1 MMIKYPNTST
11 IKLNWVNMSLNGI
24 SFA

>member
-1 MMIKYPNTST
+1 MKIEYPNIST
-11 IKLNWVNMSLNGI
+11 IKLNWVNMYLNGI

>member
-1 MMIKYPNTST
+1 MMIKHPNTST
-11 IKLNWVNMSLNGI
+11 IKFYWANMSLNGI